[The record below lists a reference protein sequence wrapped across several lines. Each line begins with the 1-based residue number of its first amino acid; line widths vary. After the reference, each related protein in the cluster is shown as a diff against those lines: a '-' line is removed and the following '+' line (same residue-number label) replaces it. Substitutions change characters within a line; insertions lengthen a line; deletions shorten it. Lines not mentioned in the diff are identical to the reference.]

1 MSPRTALLFCLATFF
16 ALAIPFSSADSLQA
30 QDLADVIEKSELSV
44 ARIEVEG
51 RAGESLG
58 SGFVVESSGV
68 IVTNVHVL
76 AGAQKATATFANGK
90 SYKIE
95 GTYYFD
101 ESRDICIAQVD
112 GDDFP
117 TIVVSRVA
125 PRKGETVTAL
135 GAPRGLSFTATTGI
149 VSAMR
154 SGEQLGK
161 DRKGTWI
168 QIDAALSPGN
178 SGGPLI
184 NGKGRV
190 IAMSTL
196 ASTGDSQNL
205 NFGISATDIREAIST
220 SRDYDLISLPEGVG
234 EIEVDES
241 GGGGGP
247 ENMID
252 RPPIPDQA
260 LAKYIEDCRED
271 YKSLRKKVIRDASAA
286 DKEFRLVRSGDVP
299 LPRGYNGQGDGVI
312 MVHPRTKK
320 EKYYFRTDR
329 VKDRRLR
336 EAEKKATDL
345 KEVKDAL
352 EKTVTDKSLH
362 ELLKFTGQYLDTADK
377 GSIGIMPNAQ
387 VVHPFNDHDAI
398 IDFDDQPYLLWLPST
413 SGMSRGSEIEPITVF
428 VSGTETVLIPGG
440 STMSLTIL
448 IGLKDSEIK
457 QAIFGD
463 KRMANKGKAVVAL
476 TRTWTAGSHSV
487 KAKVIRVGKAEV
499 TLQKNNGKTIV
510 VKRSLLS
517 EADNKY
523 LSELE

>member
-1 MSPRTALLFCLATFF
+1 MSLRTALLFCLATFF
-16 ALAIPFSSADSLQA
+16 ALVIPFGSANSLQA

-44 ARIEVEG
+44 IRIEVEG
-51 RAGESLG
+51 RGGESLG

-90 SYKIE
+90 SYEIE

-101 ESRDICIAQVD
+101 ESRDICIAQLS
-112 GDDFP
+112 GDEFP

-149 VSAMR
+149 VSALR
-154 SGEQLGK
+154 RGEQLGK
-161 DRKGTWI
+161 DRRGTWI

-196 ASTGDSQNL
+196 ASTGESQNL
-205 NFGISATDIREAIST
+205 NFGISASDIREAIST
-220 SRDYDLISLPEGVG
+220 SRDHELISLPDGVG

-241 GGGGGP
+241 GGGGGA
-247 ENMID
+247 ETIID
-252 RPPIPDQA
+252 RPTIPDRA

-271 YKSLRKKVIRDASAA
+271 YKTHRKKIIRDASAA
-286 DKEFRLVRSGDVP
+286 DKEFRMVRSGNVP
-299 LPRGYNGQGDGVI
+299 LPQGYNGRRDAVI

-329 VKDRRLR
+329 IKDRELR
-336 EAEKKATDL
+336 QSEKKATDL

-352 EKTVTDKSLH
+352 GKTVTDESLH

-377 GSIGIMPNAQ
+377 GSIGIMPNAR

-398 IDFDDQPYLLWLPST
+398 IDFDEQPYLLWLPST
-413 SGMSRGSEIEPITVF
+413 SGMSRGSEIAPTTVF

-440 STMSLTIL
+440 STMSLTVL

-457 QAIFGD
+457 KAVFGD
-463 KRMANKGKAVVAL
+463 KRMTKKGKEVDAL

-487 KAKVIRVGKAEV
+487 KAKAIRVDKAEV
-499 TLQKNNGKTIV
+499 TLQKTNGKTIV

-517 EADNKY
+517 DADNEY
-523 LSELE
+523 LKKFE